1 MSRLCYNIIGGSVKD
16 TFKNLRRVYKKY
28 GREYKGAL
36 IKNFIFS
43 LFGIFTNICIP
54 LFSAKFIISFTDSK
68 FEQAIYMALIILVIC
83 AIETVKILLIRKNNQ
98 IVRRGIVRNIQM
110 SLGREILKLD
120 QTTLDSNSSGTFIQ
134 RLTNDTEKMSRIFT
148 NGMVIIIRFLSI
160 IGSFIAILVIDW
172 HMFVYYSVVSL
183 LLSVLN
189 YVKNE
194 KVGEKDR
201 EYRKESDVVAG
212 LTGELVRGA
221 RDIKMLYAKES
232 FMKNLD
238 EKIAIQNDKHFE
250 MRNIDM
256 NYNLVIGYIKIFL
269 EFVAILLLILLVNNN
284 VLTVAVAIVLY
295 NYRTTVLTNFMD
307 IVSELLDE
315 CKNFNISSERVFAI
329 VNNKAFKKEK
339 FGDKSLNGIEGNFEF
354 RNVSFGY
361 NENMVLKNL
370 SFKISSGSTVGIVGK
385 SGSGKTTIFNLLC
398 KLYDV
403 NSGEIRIDNVNIEEL
418 DEEAIRGNIT
428 IISQNPY
435 IFNMSI
441 KDNLKLVKSDITD
454 EEIVEVCKTAC
465 LDDYIESLP
474 KKYDTIVGEGGINLS
489 GGQRQRLAIARALV
503 QNTKIILFDEATS
516 ALDNVT
522 QLKIQTAIDNLK
534 GNYTLI
540 IIAHRLSTIINC
552 DKIFI
557 LEDGKI
563 SAIGTHKELLKENKY
578 YKSLCETELVQK

>member
-1 MSRLCYNIIGGSVKD
+1 MKE
-16 TFKNLRRVYKKY
+16 TFKNLKKVFKKY
-28 GREYKGAL
+28 GREYKGTL
-36 IKNFIFS
+36 IKNSIFS

-54 LFSAKFIISFTDSK
+54 IFSAKFIINFTDSK
-68 FEQAIYMALIILVIC
+68 FEQAIYMSLIILVIY
-83 AIETVKILLIRKNNQ
+83 AVEIIKIMLIRRNNQ
-98 IVRRGIVRNIQM
+98 ILRRGIVKNIQM
-110 SLGREILKLD
+110 SLGREILRLE

-134 RLTNDTEKMSRIFT
+134 RLTGDTEKMSRIFT
-148 NGMVIIIRFLSI
+148 NGMVIIVKFLSTL
-160 IGSFIAILVIDW
+160 GSFIAILIIDW
-172 HMFVYYSVVSL
+172 HMFVFYACVSL
-183 LLSVLN
+183 ILSVLN
-189 YVKNE
+189 YIKNE

-201 EYRKESDVVAG
+201 EYRKESDKVAG

-238 EKIAIQNDKHFE
+238 EKIVIQNEKHFE
-250 MRNIDM
+250 MRNVDM
-256 NYNLVIGYIKIFL
+256 TYNLFIGYIKIFL
-269 EFVAILLLILLVNNN
+269 EFIAVLLLILLINNN
-284 VLTVAVAIVLY
+284 TLSIAVAIVLY
-295 NYRTTVLTNFMD
+295 NYRNTVLTNFMD

-329 VNNKAFKKEK
+329 ANNKEFKKEV
-339 FGDKSLNGIEGNFEF
+339 FGDKTLDSIKGDFEF
-354 RNVSFGY
+354 KNVSFGY
-361 NENMVLKNL
+361 NENLILKNL
-370 SFKISSGSTVGIVGK
+370 SFKIKTGSTTGIVGK

-398 KLYDV
+398 KLYNIND
-403 NSGEIRIDNVNIEEL
+403 GEILIDGINIEEL
-418 DEEAIRGNIT
+418 NEETIRGNIT

-441 KDNLKLVKSDITD
+441 KDNLRLVKSNVSD
-454 EEIVEVCKTAC
+454 EEIVEACKTAC
-465 LDDYIESLP
+465 LDDFIESLP
-474 KKYDTIVGEGGINLS
+474 NKYDTIVGEAGINLS
-489 GGQRQRLAIARALV
+489 GGQRQRLAIARALI

-516 ALDNVT
+516 ALDNAT

-563 SAIGTHKELLKENKY
+563 SATGSHKELLRDNKY
-578 YKSLCETELVQK
+578 YKTLCEMELIKK

>member
-1 MSRLCYNIIGGSVKD
+1 MKE
-16 TFKNLRRVYKKY
+16 TFKNLKKVFKKY
-28 GREYKGAL
+28 GREYKGTL
-36 IKNFIFS
+36 IKNSIFS

-54 LFSAKFIISFTDSK
+54 IFSAKFIINFTDSK
-68 FEQAIYMALIILVIC
+68 FEQAIYMSLIILVIC
-83 AIETVKILLIRKNNQ
+83 AVEIIKIMLIRRNNQ
-98 IVRRGIVRNIQM
+98 ILRRGIVKNIQM
-110 SLGREILKLD
+110 SLGREILRLE

-134 RLTNDTEKMSRIFT
+134 RLTGDTEKMSRIFT
-148 NGMVIIIRFLSI
+148 NGMVIIVKFLSTL
-160 IGSFIAILVIDW
+160 GSFIAILIIDW
-172 HMFVYYSVVSL
+172 HMFVFYACVSL
-183 LLSVLN
+183 ILSVLN
-189 YVKNE
+189 YIKNE

-201 EYRKESDVVAG
+201 EYRKESDKVAG

-238 EKIAIQNDKHFE
+238 EKIVIQNEKHFE
-250 MRNIDM
+250 MRNVDM
-256 NYNLVIGYIKIFL
+256 TYNLFIGYLKIFL
-269 EFVAILLLILLVNNN
+269 EFIAVLLLILLINNN
-284 VLTVAVAIVLY
+284 TLSIAVAIVLY
-295 NYRTTVLTNFMD
+295 NYRNTVLTNFMD

-329 VNNKAFKKEK
+329 ANNKEFKKEV
-339 FGDKSLNGIEGNFEF
+339 FGDKTLDSIKGDFEF
-354 RNVSFGY
+354 KNVSFGY
-361 NENMVLKNL
+361 NENLILKNL
-370 SFKISSGSTVGIVGK
+370 SFKIKTGSTTGIVGK

-398 KLYDV
+398 KLYNIND
-403 NSGEIRIDNVNIEEL
+403 GEILIDGINIEEL
-418 DEEAIRGNIT
+418 NEETIRGNIT

-441 KDNLKLVKSDITD
+441 KDNLRLVKSNVSD
-454 EEIVEVCKTAC
+454 EEIVEACKTAC
-465 LDDYIESLP
+465 LDDFIESLP
-474 KKYDTIVGEGGINLS
+474 NKYDTIVGEAGINLS
-489 GGQRQRLAIARALV
+489 GGQRQRLAIARALI

-516 ALDNVT
+516 ALDNAT

-563 SAIGTHKELLKENKY
+563 SATGSHKELLRDNKY
-578 YKSLCETELVQK
+578 YKTLCEMELIKK

>member
-1 MSRLCYNIIGGSVKD
+1 M
-16 TFKNLRRVYKKY
+16 FKNLRRVYKKY

-315 CKNFNISSERVFAI
+315 CKNFNISSERVFPI

-454 EEIVEVCKTAC
+454 EEIVEACKTAC